1 VRIPAAQLAADYV
14 AASFPAARAAFLG
27 GSAETEYASATSD
40 LDIVIVNGPDGPVLR
55 RTVRHGDRV
64 VEAFVHTVASLEEF
78 VEHEIHTRRRSSLL
92 HMCAEGRLLV
102 DTDGLGTALQLR
114 CRRRLE
120 AGPPPLSAAEDE
132 DRRYGITDL
141 LDDLAG
147 CTDPA
152 ELVFVAGAALQALAE
167 LILLRIGSGR
177 RRASGYCGGCGP
189 GRPSWP
195 ICWSTDGY
203 RRSVVDA
210 DPGSFCAAAADVL
223 ERYGGRVQE
232 GYERVASR

>member
-1 VRIPAAQLAADYV
+1 MQIPAARLAADFV

-27 GSAETEYASATSD
+27 GSAETGYASATSD
-40 LDIVIVNGPDGPVLR
+40 LDIVILNGPDGPVLR

-152 ELVFVAGAALQALAE
+152 ELVFVASAALQALAE
-167 LILLRIGSGR
+167 LILLRDRQWTSSGKWLLR
-177 RRASGYCGGCGP
+177 RVRAWTP
-189 GRPSWP
+189 ELADLLV
-195 ICWSTDGY
+195 DGY

-210 DPGSFCAAAADVL
+210 DPGPFCAAAADVL

>member
-1 VRIPAAQLAADYV
+1 MRIPVAQLAADFV

-27 GSAETEYASATSD
+27 GSAETGYASATSD

-55 RTVRHGDRV
+55 RTVHHGDRL

-78 VEHEIHTRRRSSLL
+78 VEREIATRRRSSLL

-114 CRRRLE
+114 CRRRLA

-132 DRRYGITDL
+132 DRRYAITDL
-141 LDDLAG
+141 LDDLGG

-167 LILLRIGSGR
+167 LILLRDRQWTSSGKWLLR
-177 RRASGYCGGCGP
+177 RVRGWAPELAGLLV
-189 GRPSWP
+189 
-195 ICWSTDGY
+195 DGY
-203 RRSVVDA
+203 RRSVAEA
-210 DPGSFCAAAADVL
+210 DPGPFHAAAADVL
-223 ERYGGRVQE
+223 ERCGGRVQE